1 MNIRI
6 LSAEEA
12 GSSILRRR
20 PLNEAMHTPE
30 IEARNRDLF
39 GESLTA
45 EQAVARIIDD
55 VRAKGDDAIRKYA
68 RLLDGSAPDTFEVPR
83 IRNRRGGR
91 IAAFRVA

>member
-20 PLNEAMHTPE
+20 PLNEALHTPE
-30 IEARNRDLF
+30 IKARNRELF

-55 VRAKGDDAIRKYA
+55 VQ
-68 RLLDGSAPDTFEVPR
+68 SQ
-83 IRNRRGGR
+83 RG
-91 IAAFRVA
+91 